1 MWAVKYVLCA
11 LSCVAFAAAA
21 LEDCEVAPLVRH
33 ATAKI
38 ALNDDTITAIYT
50 CKAGFDLR
58 GSAELICNSE
68 TDKWQGEPPSCVK
81 ASAVSERKKRVLAIP
96 EEPKVPLPLA
106 AILDLSCI
114 EAKVMAP
121 EISHGLVVKY
131 ERRRRGEKI
140 FLVAYFACNE
150 NYEFEFLET
159 SAMYCHDKQ
168 WVGELPTCI
177 PQVEYTDGDGGDG
190 GDLEGEDYDEY
201 ETITNDDDNDTDNLV
216 EEEAKVT
223 ESEPPPP
230 PPPPVEEEV
239 VESVEESTQPTGPVK
254 APVEELPVEV
264 EPQPEVLPES
274 IDEPKPEPE
283 IVVRV
288 DEAEP
293 VETPLEPEVKVEE
306 VTEINVVVEP
316 TKDPYTPRFL
326 DEDCGEDRGGC
337 EHICKR
343 LLYPDENE
351 PVLKCSC
358 REGYTLD
365 PSDYVS
371 CLDIDECQESNGGC
385 SEICNNLPGSFQ
397 CACQKGYQLDDSTGK
412 SCVDIDECTNAEL
425 SSDCQNGC
433 ENLPGSYRCVVALV
447 TQEEAAIETALSEPT
462 EEDNEISVEEVSQP
476 SPKVQC
482 NPGFQLSPDGS
493 ECQDIDE
500 CDIDDGEDEEHPKP
514 RFCQQKCQNT
524 IGSYRCHCHS
534 GYHLLED
541 KQSCALDGCQDL
553 DNPKL
558 NRTRCAHE
566 CENLPDG
573 NYKCKCPQGYDL
585 AEDQHSCVVAES
597 ACTTDNGHDR
607 CRPGSCVPN
616 EDNSSFS
623 CLCPPG
629 YTSEVFSCQDID
641 ECAEESHLCSHSC
654 LNTDG
659 GYQCLCPVG
668 LTLVEEFTCVA
679 EDLCEVNNNGCEQI
693 CLTARGGACS
703 CRDGFRLGADGKGC
717 QDVDECQ
724 VENGGCQ
731 QVCRNLPGT
740 HACAC
745 ERGYELSEDGRSCQ
759 DIDECAG
766 LLSGGCTHECINK
779 KGSFECGCPLGYI
792 LQEDNRSC
800 RPALVGCP
808 PGSQRTST
816 SDGCEPIKCGLGLLL
831 GADGS
836 CVDVDECQLNNG
848 GCSHRCENSQGSFKC
863 ACPAGYQL
871 DSDLRTCQDVDEC
884 SLDKENCLAGSC
896 VNEPGGFRCECSS
909 GKRLSIDGRTCLDVP
924 QPPRASPLPE
934 LPRANP
940 FPTFPE
946 LPKARPE
953 ERLPPALPVL
963 PKANPFPSFPE
974 LGKAPKYPSAAPE
987 APRFPSIESVN
998 TRLPQIPW
1006 VTQTQPQ
1013 PRDAC
1018 PRFQAPANG
1027 KARCNKYRHKRK
1039 QFYNSR
1045 CRVTCNPGFTLQGSE
1060 IRSCG
1065 SAGVWEGQ
1073 ENKCVPLVQRRV
1085 QTQSICPALKQA
1097 RNGVI
1102 SPASCTQGPSSFG
1115 AICHLRCNA
1124 GFVPT
1129 GPLLASCMALQG
1141 WSFGSDLNCQPFG
1154 SSFFNNRLPWIR
1166 SQSLQNIPSVQQTAT
1181 RARPYIKCPENVVI
1195 LLHRGEV
1202 KAHVTLQRPET
1213 NLDYRNVAVFP
1224 AWAKQLE
1231 AHLPAGVHK
1240 IGFRAQDPQT
1250 RQSAACQT
1258 IITIKAAPTTES
1270 NLFTFSSAPVQSHSG
1285 FSRPAAF
1292 PTFSSRSSAPAP
1304 APFPTFPTRSTVRQ
1318 PAAFPTFSRSAQF
1331 ARLSALPEPS
1341 TPSSP
1346 ASFPTLD
1353 SVQTS
1358 KNLIGVAPERSE
1370 SFRVDLGS
1378 DTSNYCPPS
1387 IEVHLKENQNLRS
1400 VVWEEPRFE
1409 GKLLKIFKSHFPG
1422 ALFRLGDHAIKYEAT
1437 TTDGVTLSCSF
1448 HIHVKAAKPT
1458 PAPAQ
1463 PEIAY
1468 PESESES
1475 LSLSSAPA
1483 QLREK
1488 PATSGSLFDGHE
1500 SYVVCPD
1507 KEPVRVTA
1515 HQSVNLPVG
1524 CTLKNVRPQSSPQTH
1539 LKRGT
1544 LTSLWHR
1551 YNANF

>member
-1 MWAVKYVLCA
+1 MWAFKYVLCA
-11 LSCVAFAAAA
+11 LTCVAFAAAA
-21 LEDCEVAPLVRH
+21 PEDCEVAPLVRH

-38 ALNDDTITAIYT
+38 ALNDDTITAIYN

-58 GSAELICNSE
+58 GSAELICNAE
-68 TDKWQGEPPSCVK
+68 TDKWQGEPPTCVK
-81 ASAVSERKKRVLAIP
+81 ASAVSARKKRVLAIP
-96 EEPKVPLPLA
+96 EEPKVPLPMA
-106 AILDLSCI
+106 AILDMSCI

-150 NYEFEFLET
+150 NYEFESLEN
-159 SAMYCHDKQ
+159 SAMYCHEKE

-177 PQVEYTDGDGGDG
+177 PLVEYTDA
-190 GDLEGEDYDEY
+190 DLEDEDYDEY
-201 ETITNDDDNDTDNLV
+201 ETITNGDGNNNDNDNDKDNDTEDFG
-216 EEEAKVT
+216 EGEAKVT

-239 VESVEESTQPTGPVK
+239 VESVEELTLTEDPVK
-254 APVEELPVEV
+254 EPPVE
-264 EPQPEVLPES
+264 LPEA
-274 IDEPKPEPE
+274 IDEPQPEPE

-293 VETPLEPEVKVEE
+293 AETPLGPEVKIEE
-306 VTEINVVVEP
+306 VAVTDVSAVVEP
-316 TKDPYTPRFL
+316 TKDPYAPRFL

-337 EHICKR
+337 EHICSR

-397 CACQKGYQLDDSTGK
+397 CACQQGYQIDTSTGK
-412 SCVDIDECTNAEL
+412 TCVDIDECANAEL
-425 SSDCQNGC
+425 SADCQNGC
-433 ENLPGSYRCVVALV
+433 ENLPGSYRCVVPLI
-447 TQEEAAIETALSEPT
+447 TQEEAATAVSEPT
-462 EEDNEISVEEVSQP
+462 EEDNEIPVEVEPS
-476 SPKVQC
+476 SPKVKC
-482 NPGFQLSPDGS
+482 NPGFQLSHDGS

-500 CDIDDGEDEEHPKP
+500 CKIENGEEEPHL
-514 RFCQQKCQNT
+514 CQQECHNA
-524 IGSYRCHCHS
+524 IGSYRCGCHS

-541 KQSCALDGCQDL
+541 QQSCALDGCEDL

-566 CENLPDG
+566 CADLPDG
-573 NYKCKCPQGYDL
+573 QYKCKCPQGYDL
-585 AEDQHSCVVAES
+585 AEDRHSCVVAES
-597 ACTTDNGHDR
+597 PCTTEHGHDS
-607 CRPGSCVPN
+607 CRPGSCVPS

-654 LNTDG
+654 FNTDG

-703 CRDGFRLGADGKGC
+703 CRDGFRLGANGKSC

-731 QVCRNLPGT
+731 QVCRNVPGT

-745 ERGYELSEDGRSCQ
+745 ERGYELSADGKSCQ

-779 KGSFECGCPLGYI
+779 NGSFECGCPLGYI
-792 LQEDNRSC
+792 LEEDNRSC

-808 PGSQRTST
+808 PGSQQT

-848 GCSHRCENSQGSFKC
+848 GCSHRCENSQGSFQC

-884 SLDKENCLAGSC
+884 SLDKESCVAGSC
-896 VNEPGGFRCECSS
+896 VNEPGGFRCECGL

-924 QPPRASPLPE
+924 QPPRASPIPE
-934 LPRANP
+934 LPKAIP

-946 LPKARPE
+946 LPKARPD
-953 ERLPPALPVL
+953 ERLTPALPV
-963 PKANPFPSFPE
+963 FPP
-974 LGKAPKYPSAAPE
+974 LNKAPKYPSAAPE
-987 APRFPSIESVN
+987 APRLPSFVSVN
-998 TRLPQIPW
+998 TRLPQIPRTPW
-1006 VTQTQPQ
+1006 VSPSQPQ

-1018 PRFQAPANG
+1018 PRFQAPVNG
-1027 KARCNKYRHKRK
+1027 KARCNKYRHKRT

-1065 SAGVWEGQ
+1065 SAGIWEGQ

-1085 QTQSICPALKQA
+1085 QICPALKPA
-1097 RNGVI
+1097 ANGFI
-1102 SPASCTQGPSSFG
+1102 SPASCTQGPSRIG
-1115 AICHLRCNA
+1115 TICRLQCNS
-1124 GFVPT
+1124 GFLPT
-1129 GPLLASCMALQG
+1129 GPMLANCMGLQG
-1141 WSFGSDLNCQPFG
+1141 WSFGSQLNCQPFG
-1154 SSFFNNRLPWIR
+1154 MSLFNNNQLPWIR
-1166 SQSLQNIPSVQQTAT
+1166 SQSLQNVPPVQQAAP
-1181 RARPYIKCPENVVI
+1181 RARPFIKCPENVVI

-1202 KAHVTLQRPET
+1202 KAHVMLQRPQT
-1213 NLDYRNVAVFP
+1213 NVDYRYVAVSP

-1240 IGFRAQDPQT
+1240 IAFRAQHPQT
-1250 RQSAACQT
+1250 MQSAACQT
-1258 IITIKAAPTTES
+1258 IITIKAAPTTQS
-1270 NLFTFSSAPVQSHSG
+1270 NLFTFSSAPLASPSG
-1285 FSRPAAF
+1285 FSRTAAF
-1292 PTFSSRSSAPAP
+1292 PTFSSRSSAPALAPAP
-1304 APFPTFPTRSTVRQ
+1304 APFPTF
-1318 PAAFPTFSRSAQF
+1318 SRSSQF

-1341 TPSSP
+1341 APSAPVSYAKLTSEKL
-1346 ASFPTLD
+1346 ASA
-1353 SVQTS
+1353 
-1358 KNLIGVAPERSE
+1358 APERTE

-1387 IEVHLKENQNLRS
+1387 IEIHLKENQNLRS

-1448 HIHVKAAKPT
+1448 HIHVKAAKPA

-1463 PEIAY
+1463 PEIAF
-1468 PESESES
+1468 PESE
-1475 LSLSSAPA
+1475 SAPA
-1483 QLREK
+1483 QLSSS
-1488 PATSGSLFDGHE
+1488 PFDGHE

-1524 CTLKNVRPQSSPQTH
+1524 CTLKNVRPQTSPQTQV
-1539 LKRGT
+1539 KRGT

-1551 YNANF
+1551 YNTNF